1 MNGSN
6 PTREEAESIAALR
19 DVAGALAV
27 MSVARSK
34 AVGLVRTEISGADTA
49 RHDIEIQCLAHHL
62 GFRWLCTLRPPEG
75 ARDPI
80 GDILAI
86 AAGMDASAVLVYDL
100 AHVDDRPDRVSA
112 DFDLATVAPPR
123 LWLAGTTGPYA
134 VEPPPLNDC
143 TWEPTHLERDCARRL
158 WEVHRDCFP
167 GCLAGLA
174 ASAALSALDEVD

>member
-1 MNGSN
+1 MKGWGA
-6 PTREEAESIAALR
+6 TDEEAESVASLR
-19 DVAGALAV
+19 KVAGALAV

-34 AVGLVRTEISGADTA
+34 AVGLVRTEISGSDAA
-49 RHDIEIQCLAHHL
+49 GHDLEIQCFAHQL

-75 ARDPI
+75 MRDPI

-86 AAGMDASAVLVYDL
+86 GAGMGASAILVFDL
-100 AHVDDRPDRVSA
+100 AHIDDLPERVTA

-123 LWLAGTTGPYA
+123 LWLRGMTQPYV
-134 VEPPPLNDC
+134 VEPPPVNDC

-158 WEVHRDCFP
+158 WEIHRDCFP